1 VTAPYCSAGVLEFT
15 VENISAEE
23 IARLRG
29 IYEPLTESV
38 RELVDTVIRTQADAQ
53 TVAAVKADIDAAVA
67 RLRSTQIDGAFG
79 VRRTT
84 SGESMGWGNA
94 VIGIRNA
101 LAPPLEI
108 HHEPD
113 GRRWTDFHLGAA
125 YEGPPGHVH
134 GGVSALIL
142 DHVLGEAAS
151 PDRKPRF
158 TGSITVR
165 YLRATPLGRLH
176 AEAVITRTDGFKT
189 FCAGHIADAEGI
201 TVEAEGVFITPRW
214 LRDSAPTAWPSR
226 GSSGPSD

>member
-1 VTAPYCSAGVLEFT
+1 VVLEFT
-15 VENISAEE
+15 VEDISAEE
-23 IARLRG
+23 IDRLRA
-29 IYEPLTESV
+29 IYEPLARSV
-38 RELVDTVIRTQADAQ
+38 RELVDATIRTEADAA

-67 RLRSTQIDGAFG
+67 RLRSRQIDGAFG

-101 LAPPLEI
+101 IAPPLEI
-108 HHEPD
+108 HREPD

-134 GGVSALIL
+134 SGVSALIL

-151 PDRKPRF
+151 PDQKPRF
-158 TGSITVR
+158 TGSITMR
-165 YLRATPLGRLH
+165 YLRATPLGPLH
-176 AEAVITRTDGFKT
+176 AEAVITRTDGVKT
-189 FCAGHIADAEGI
+189 YCAGHISDADGI

-214 LRDSAPTAWPSR
+214 LRE
-226 GSSGPSD
+226 

>member
-1 VTAPYCSAGVLEFT
+1 MLEFT
-15 VENISAEE
+15 VEDISAEE
-23 IARLRG
+23 IDRLRA
-29 IYEPLTESV
+29 IYQPLAESV
-38 RELVDTVIRTQADAQ
+38 RDLVDATIRTQADAE

-67 RLRSTQIDGAFG
+67 RLRRTQIDGAFG

-108 HHEPD
+108 HRDPD

-151 PDRKPRF
+151 PDQKPRF

-165 YLRATPLGRLH
+165 YLRATPLGSLH
-176 AEAVITRTDGFKT
+176 AEAMLTRTDGVKT
-189 FCAGHIADAEGI
+189 FCAGHISDAEGI

-214 LRDSAPTAWPSR
+214 LRD
-226 GSSGPSD
+226 

>member
-1 VTAPYCSAGVLEFT
+1 MLEFT

>member
-1 VTAPYCSAGVLEFT
+1 MLEFT
-15 VENISAEE
+15 VEDISADE
-23 IARLRG
+23 IARLRS
-29 IYEPLTESV
+29 IYEPLAVSV
-38 RELVDTVIRTQADAQ
+38 RDLVDATIRTQADAA

-67 RLRSTQIDGAFG
+67 RLRDRQIDGAFG

-84 SGESMGWGNA
+84 SGESLGWGNA

-108 HHEPD
+108 HRDPD

-151 PDRKPRF
+151 PDSKPRF
-158 TGSITVR
+158 TGSITMR
-165 YLRATPLGRLH
+165 YLRATPLGPLH
-176 AEAVITRTDGFKT
+176 AEAVITRTDGVKT
-189 FCAGHIADAEGI
+189 YCAGHIADAEGI

-214 LRDSAPTAWPSR
+214 LRD
-226 GSSGPSD
+226 